1 MSPHAE
7 VKWKTRDRQCVDSAR
22 GASCQ
27 YDDAISIPWRAVR
40 RDAVRTAD
48 RRAGSYRP
56 VGTGPTQVGTGPTR
70 IHESSR
76 HADLHNVR
84 RSRKSNLAAE
94 SLRPYH
100 KRQNGWL
107 LGESSSGRFCGADDQ
122 G

>member
-1 MSPHAE
+1 
-7 VKWKTRDRQCVDSAR
+7 VDSAR

-27 YDDAISIPWRAVR
+27 YDDAISIRRQRVR
-40 RDAVRTAD
+40 RGAVRTD
-48 RRAGSYRP
+48 RRAGSYGP

-100 KRQNGWL
+100 KRRNGWL